1 MLLDLETIMK
11 EWASDCEISPHQLD
25 EVSRQTPNLH
35 AKYLQQLSL
44 AKLQLKRVEHSQK
57 TLLKD
62 KWLYYNGKM
71 SQQDMDNRKW
81 KYDPFNGMT
90 KPLKS
95 DMEMYY
101 DTDSDL
107 VKIKAQIDY
116 QKTIIETLEEI
127 MGNIRWRHTHVKNIL
142 DFKKFTSGM

>member
-1 MLLDLETIMK
+1 MNLDKILEMWKDDVVIDDVCLDEETIK
-11 EWASDCEISPHQLD
+11 SSK
-25 EVSRQTPNLH
+25 LH
-35 AKYLQQLSL
+35 AKYLELFSM
-44 AKLQLKRVEHSQK
+44 AKLQLKRKEIEHESMK
-57 TLLKD
+57 KD

-71 SQQDMDNRKW
+71 TQQDMDKRNW
-81 KYDPFNGMT
+81 KYDPFDGMT

-95 DMEMYY
+95 DMDMYY
-101 DTDSDL
+101 STDEDL
-107 VKIKAQIDY
+107 TRIKAQIDY

>member
-1 MLLDLETIMK
+1 MINLEQILEMWKKDTIIDDVCLDDETIK
-11 EWASDCEISPHQLD
+11 SSK
-25 EVSRQTPNLH
+25 LH
-35 AKYLQQLSL
+35 AKYLELFSM
-44 AKLQLKRVEHSQK
+44 AKLMLKKKEMEQESMK
-57 TLLKD
+57 KD

-81 KYDPFNGMT
+81 KYDPFDGMT

-95 DMEMYY
+95 DMDMYY
-101 DTDSDL
+101 CTDEDM
-107 VKIKAQIDY
+107 VRIRAQIDY
-116 QKTIIETLEEI
+116 QKTIIDTLEEI